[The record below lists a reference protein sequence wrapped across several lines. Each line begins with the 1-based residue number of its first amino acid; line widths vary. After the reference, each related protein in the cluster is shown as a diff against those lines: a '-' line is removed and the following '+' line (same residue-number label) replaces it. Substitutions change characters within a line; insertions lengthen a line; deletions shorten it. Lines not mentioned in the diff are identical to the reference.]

1 MWMLEI
7 DGQPF
12 FRFFIY
18 CCCNLYCSLELRVFY
33 SCTMSVLLL
42 TLSLLPSI
50 FFFVIILRLP
60 RLFGSLDLLSP
71 TIGTLSAN
79 LLVLVG

>member
-1 MWMLEI
+1 
-7 DGQPF
+7 
-12 FRFFIY
+12 
-18 CCCNLYCSLELRVFY
+18 
-33 SCTMSVLLL
+33 MSVLLL

-60 RLFGSLDLLSP
+60 RLFGGLDLLSP
-71 TIGTLSAN
+71 TIGMLSAN